1 MMLFIEIPGEP
12 VAQGRPRATTIN
24 GRVRLYDPVKSK
36 NYKEHVRL
44 VAQSARHRAGIR
56 LFTGPLRVR
65 MVIHRKIPTR
75 FRKREKEL
83 ASVGK
88 IRPTTKPDSDN
99 YSKSLLDA
107 MNGIIYE
114 DDSQV
119 VDLSVSKFYSE
130 NPRVEIRVEEIA

>member
-1 MMLFIEIPGEP
+1 MLYIEIPGEP

-24 GRVRLYDPVKSK
+24 GRVRLYDPAKSK
-36 NYKEHVRL
+36 NYKEQVRL
-44 VAQSARHRAGIR
+44 VAQSARQMAGIK
-56 LFTGPLRVR
+56 LFTGPIRVR

-75 FRKREKEL
+75 FRKWEKEQ

-107 MNGIIYE
+107 MNGVIYE

-119 VDLSVSKFYSE
+119 VELSVSKFYSE